1 MILLLEIVIVFLIID
16 AFFGVIGSAFNEDPI
31 EAVVGVIV
39 NSVYLVALFPIHGI
53 ISAL

>member
-1 MILLLEIVIVFLIID
+1 MILFLQIVIVLLIID
-16 AFFGVIGSAFNEDPI
+16 AILGVISSAFREEPI